1 MGDMAFTEEFDVVVV
16 GAGHAGCEAAMAA
29 ARMGLR
35 TALFTLNLDLI
46 AQMSCNPAIG
56 GIAKGHLVREVDALG
71 GVMGEV
77 ADACG
82 IQFRLLNTSRGP
94 AVWSPRA
101 QCDKALYRVKMRE
114 VLEGQRGLFIKQAE
128 VVDLV
133 VVEGAGGADGSH
145 PTHRDEA
152 AMDGAREG
160 LGRAQEGGRAAHD
173 AHVSEARHGAPRVVE
188 GVRLR
193 DGRVVYAKATVV
205 TTGTFLNGLI
215 HCGEQ
220 QYAAGRSGEP
230 ASVLLGEALKRLGL
244 RECRLKT
251 GTPPR
256 LDGRT
261 IDWTKFEEQPGD
273 TDPTPF
279 SFRAGMKGGAGGFRP
294 THRDEAAMNGAGG
307 NLGSDGLQPTHHD
320 RAVMNG
326 ARDHL
331 GRVERTT
338 EILSEAQ
345 NDASLEGEVGSWVPE
360 LRQVSCY
367 IATTTPET
375 LKLIRENVHRSPMYT
390 GQIHATGPRYCPSI
404 EDKIVRFPEKT
415 SHQFFL
421 EPEGLNTHEVY
432 VNGMSTSLPMEVQA
446 AMVHS
451 IPGLENAEMLRPGY
465 AIEYDAIDPTEL
477 DRTLGVKKYE
487 GLFLAGQINGTSG
500 YEEAACQGL
509 MAGINAALW
518 AKEILHPTHRDGTA
532 MNGAPGLRDS
542 VHPTHDGEAAMNG
555 APGLRDSVHPTHDG
569 EAAMNGAP
577 ESLGFTGFTLDRTEG
592 YTGILIDDLISKG
605 TNEPYRMFTSRAEFR
620 LHLRIDNADRR
631 LTPHGRRLGLIG
643 DEAWAAYEAKMARAA
658 AFERVLEQKVG
669 DRADAVVELLG
680 EALRGDVTGLKAQ
693 TFAQVLK
700 RPEVTVEG
708 LWPVLRGVV
717 EEVREL
723 GVWVGRGASYI
734 LPMPMEPSWMGHLSV
749 SAEREKTDAG
759 VLRSAQND
767 SDEIRGRLP
776 AWVRNEMKTVETEI
790 KYAGYLEQQR
800 RSMAKLKRDEER
812 VIPAWFDYKACSGLS
827 REMVETLGRVRPRTL
842 GQASRI
848 QGVTPAAVTLVNC
861 FIEIQARRQTA

>member
-1 MGDMAFTEEFDVVVV
+1 MAFTEQFDVVVV
-16 GAGHAGCEAAMAA
+16 GAGHAGCEAAMAS

-71 GVMGEV
+71 GIMGEV

-114 VLEGQRGLFIKQAE
+114 VLEGQQNLFIKQAE
-128 VVDLV
+128 VVDLEV
-133 VVEGAGGADGSH
+133 
-145 PTHRDEA
+145 
-152 AMDGAREG
+152 
-160 LGRAQEGGRAAHD
+160 QQ
-173 AHVSEARHGAPRVVE
+173 VSDVRRVT

-193 DGRVVYAKATVV
+193 DGRIIHAGAVVV
-205 TTGTFLNGLI
+205 TTGTFLNGII

-261 IDWTKFEEQPGD
+261 IDWSKFVEQPGD
-273 TDPTPF
+273 ADPTPF
-279 SFRAGMKGGAGGFRP
+279 SFRAGI
-294 THRDEAAMNGAGG
+294 RDQGTG
-307 NLGSDGLQPTHHD
+307 NS
-320 RAVMNG
+320 A
-326 ARDHL
+326 
-331 GRVERTT
+331 
-338 EILSEAQ
+338 
-345 NDASLEGEVGSWVPE
+345 WVPA

-375 LKLIRENVHRSPMYT
+375 LRLIRENVHRSPMYT
-390 GQIHATGPRYCPSI
+390 GQISALGPRYCPSI
-404 EDKIVRFPEKT
+404 ETKIVRFPDKT
-415 SHQFFL
+415 HHQFFL

-432 VNGMSTSLPMEVQA
+432 INGMSTSLPMEVQA

-451 IPGLENAEMLRPGY
+451 IPGLDRAEMLRPGY

-477 DRTLGVKKYE
+477 DRTLAVKKFA
-487 GLFLAGQINGTSG
+487 GLYLAGQINGTSG

-509 MAGINAALW
+509 MAGINAAL
-518 AKEILHPTHRDGTA
+518 AVRAALSGEPTD
-532 MNGAPGLRDS
+532 
-542 VHPTHDGEAAMNG
+542 
-555 APGLRDSVHPTHDG
+555 
-569 EAAMNGAP
+569 
-577 ESLGFTGFTLDRTEG
+577 GFTLDRTEA

-605 TNEPYRMFTSRAEFR
+605 TDEPYRMFTSRAEFR

-631 LTPHGRRLGLIG
+631 LTPHGRRLGLI
-643 DEAWAAYEAKMARAA
+643 DDAAWAAYEAKQSRAA
-658 AFERVLEQKVG
+658 AFEHLLTKTRVDVTALPSALAET
-669 DRADAVVELLG
+669 
-680 EALRGDVTGLKAQ
+680 LRGDLSDLRTQTYAQ
-693 TFAQVLK
+693 MLK
-700 RPEVTVEG
+700 RPEAKVES
-708 LWPVLRGVV
+708 LWPVLASAMNGKP
-717 EEVREL
+717 EL
-723 GVWVGRGASYI
+723 APWVAS
-734 LPMPMEPSWMGHLSV
+734 SRTASV
-749 SAEREKTDAG
+749 SRLSFRTLSLSKGEE
-759 VLRSAQND
+759 SA
-767 SDEIRGRLP
+767 SAFPASPKKEAHLP

-790 KYAGYLEQQR
+790 KYTGYLQQQR
-800 RSMAKLKRDEER
+800 KSMERLKRDEQR
-812 VIPAWFDYKACSGLS
+812 VIPSWFDYAACGGLS
-827 REMVETLGRVRPRTL
+827 REMIETLGRVRPRTL

-861 FIEIQARRQTA
+861 FLEIQSRRRTA